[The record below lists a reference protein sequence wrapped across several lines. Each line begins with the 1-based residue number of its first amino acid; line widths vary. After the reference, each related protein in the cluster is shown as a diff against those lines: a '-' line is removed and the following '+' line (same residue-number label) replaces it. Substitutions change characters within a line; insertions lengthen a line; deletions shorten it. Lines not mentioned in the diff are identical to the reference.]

1 MKIITKNINVSLY
14 GKVVN
19 KKTTTKTPVK
29 LKIIKT

>member
-1 MKIITKNINVSLY
+1 MKITTKNINVSLQ

-19 KKTTTKTPVK
+19 KNITTKTSVK